1 MFIQKHIQRC
11 RSLLIAGGLFLGASA
26 SAETID
32 RTFCV
37 WDPVGAGG
45 PVVNLVKGAL
55 TKSIGWGVNLKLEAY
70 LDEKV
75 AANDFKAG
83 TCDAALMTDI
93 SARDFNHFT
102 GTLNAI
108 GAIPGQRELRTLL
121 TTLSSPKAAKLM
133 VQGKYEVAGIL
144 PMGSVFVYVRDRKI
158 SNVEQFQGRRM
169 AILNDD
175 KVAAQMVRRVGG
187 SPVNA
192 SLSSFSGKFNNG
204 SVDIVFA
211 PAVAFNTMELYK
223 GMEEHQGGILDFPLL
238 QTSLQILIR
247 HDAFPEG
254 YGQHM
259 REYSLGKFDSMMDI
273 IQTAEREIPGKYWI
287 NVAEVDRSNYEN
299 YFTESRKDLK
309 DRGFYEE
316 KAISLM
322 KKVRCK
328 YEPTKGECAQ

>member
-1 MFIQKHIQRC
+1 MAISWC
-11 RSLLIAGGLFLGASA
+11 RPVGASLLFLIGSWFSVGSQASLV
-26 SAETID
+26 D

-45 PVVNLVKGAL
+45 PVVNLVKGLL
-55 TKSIGWGVNLKLEAY
+55 TKSMGWGVNLKLEAY
-70 LDEKV
+70 TDEKV

-83 TCDAALMTDI
+83 ACDAALMTDI

-108 GAIPGQRELRTLL
+108 GAIPGEPELRTLMA
-121 TTLSSPKAAKLM
+121 TLASEKAAKLM
-133 VQGKYEVAGIL
+133 VQGHYEVAGIL
-144 PMGSVFVYVRDRKI
+144 PMGSVFMYVRERSI
-158 SNVEQFQGRRM
+158 SNVKQFQGRKM

-175 KVAAQMVRRVGG
+175 KVAAEMVRRIGG

-211 PAVAFNTMELYK
+211 PAVAFNALELYK
-223 GMEEHQGGILDFPLL
+223 GMEAQSGGILDFPLL

-247 HDAFPEG
+247 HEAFPEG
-254 YGQHM
+254 YGQKV
-259 REYSLGKFDSMMDI
+259 REYSFGKLDAMMEI
-273 IQTAEREIPGKYWI
+273 VRTAEKEIPGKYWI
-287 NVAEVDRSNYEN
+287 TVSEVDRSGYES
-299 YFTESRKDLK
+299 YFNQSREELK
-309 DRGFYEE
+309 EKGYYEE

-328 YEPTKGECAQ
+328 HQPTKAECAI